1 MLYLVYF
8 FFSIFLHLVYLK
20 ITKSSVSC
28 PDLKITKRDYSLLS
42 KFNEAYQQT
51 KSYLI
56 CDIFL
61 EWENRQQTKSYLIS
75 DIFLEL
81 ENHQQTKS
89 YLLFDILTYVES
101 YLVLCC

>member
-51 KSYLI
+51 KS
-56 CDIFL
+56 
-61 EWENRQQTKSYLIS
+61 
-75 DIFLEL
+75 
-81 ENHQQTKS
+81 
-89 YLLFDILTYVES
+89 
-101 YLVLCC
+101 